1 MSKESENISSTLS
14 AKKIKKPMSK
24 DKKRSVFI
32 MLALMILA
40 IAVWIVGIVFL
51 DYGKSV
57 DEVKAEIFPHTAFE
71 FSLFGNT
78 YAISQSIV
86 SGWITVGFLIFVA
99 VLFRIFIVPRFST
112 VPKSIQAFAEWLIES
127 FNGMAKNNVG
137 HVASQMGPIVF
148 AMSSF
153 ICVGTLM
160 ELLGIRPPN
169 ADINT
174 CIALGITTFILINY
188 FGLKEKGLKGR
199 LLHYIKPV
207 PIIPLITDI
216 AVPVSLSFRLFGA
229 ILSGFIMM
237 AIVWVAM
244 PAVVPGFLSILFTC
258 FHALIQAYIFA
269 VLSLTFVGEAIE

>member
-1 MSKESENISSTLS
+1 MSKELNSTKETTS
-14 AKKIKKPMSK
+14 AKKVKKPMEK
-24 DKKRSVFI
+24 DKKRSVI
-32 MLALMILA
+32 LLLALMVLA
-40 IAVWIVGIVFL
+40 VLVWIVGMVFL

-57 DEVKAEIFPHTAFE
+57 DEVKSEIFPHTAFE
-71 FSLFGNT
+71 VALFGNV
-78 YAISQSIV
+78 YGISQSVV
-86 SGWITVGFLIFVA
+86 SGWITVGFLIFLA
-99 VLFRIFIVPRFST
+99 VLFRIFVVPRFKT
-112 VPKSIQAFAEWLIES
+112 VPKAIQAFAEWLVES
-127 FNGMAKNNVG
+127 FNGMAKSNVG
-137 HVASQMGPIVF
+137 HISGQLGPIVF
-148 AMSSF
+148 AMSAF

-174 CIALGITTFILINY
+174 CIALAITTFILINFY
-188 FGLKEKGLKGR
+188 GFKEKGLKKR
-199 LLHYIKPV
+199 LLHYLKPV

-229 ILSGFIMM
+229 ILSGFVMM